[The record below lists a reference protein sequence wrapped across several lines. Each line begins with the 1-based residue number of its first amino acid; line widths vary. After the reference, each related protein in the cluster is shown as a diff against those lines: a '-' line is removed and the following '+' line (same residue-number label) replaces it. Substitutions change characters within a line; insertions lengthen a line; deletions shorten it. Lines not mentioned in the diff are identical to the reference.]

1 MSEGLRAV
9 IVQNDKWNASMAKR
23 FDIKPID

>member
-9 IVQNDKWNASMAKR
+9 IVQNDKWNAIMAKR

>member
-9 IVQNDKWNASMAKR
+9 IAQNDKWNASMAKR